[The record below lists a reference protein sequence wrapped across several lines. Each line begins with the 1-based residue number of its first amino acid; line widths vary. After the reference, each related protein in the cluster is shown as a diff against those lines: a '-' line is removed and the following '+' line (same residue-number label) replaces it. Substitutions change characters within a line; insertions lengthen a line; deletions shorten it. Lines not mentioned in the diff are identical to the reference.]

1 MIVTALRGRLV
12 LSLRHLRVPS
22 CLAAVLSSR
31 CLLTA
36 PHFRCLVAPAG
47 CCVAAGWLL
56 RCLSSRRRLI
66 LSSRRRT
73 LVLLLSSH
81 CAALPLPRHASWL
94 LRRLSSRRHTLVLS
108 LSSHCA
114 ALSLPCQAGWLL
126 PPLVAPPSCFL
137 VAPPH
142 SRPIVVLSLR
152 CPLVASSL
160 RRPRSRTGG
169 PLLTTTSSLPLATCD
184 GLGPEVGLLL
194 GLSVRRERC

>member
-12 LSLRHLRVPS
+12 LSLHHLRVLLS
-22 CLAAVLSSR
+22 RCRLVLSSSSHCAALSLPCR
-31 CLLTA
+31 
-36 PHFRCLVAPAG
+36 
-47 CCVAAGWLL
+47 AGWLL

-73 LVLLLSSH
+73 LVLSLSSH
-81 CAALPLPRHASWL
+81 CTTVLLPRHASWL
-94 LRRLSSRRHTLVLS
+94 LRRLSLRRRTLVLS

-114 ALSLPCQAGWLL
+114 ALSLPCHAGWLL